1 MRYSPRLFVQDSCIL
16 AKFFFAFLLT
26 ADEVEVNRKA
36 QITRPLFSHLD
47 RTSLVSKGFI
57 SGKKITFSCGTYT
70 EKPNLARWGS

>member
-1 MRYSPRLFVQDSCIL
+1 MIL

-26 ADEVEVNRKA
+26 ADEVKVNRKA

-47 RTSLVSKGFI
+47 RTSLVGKGFI

-70 EKPNLARWGS
+70 EKPDLARWGS